1 MTKLDEKIRDVFKDE
16 SVYKSPERYHI
27 FAGSPIPSFIKD
39 WLIKKH
45 TDSSGNL
52 NTERLLSFMKKH
64 IADKSDSIKRSLQT
78 DRCEEQILCRMI
90 VETDI
95 KKDLMK
101 FAIPDLGIKTNE
113 GRIPAYIAK
122 KHSQLKDNEVWG
134 IVRLVYT
141 PPNPPESGYIDLIDF
156 KPFNPYRV
164 SLDFFKDAS
173 VNFSTEEWI
182 DVLIRAM
189 EYNPDYT
196 EPGKGFDS
204 LEIKLLFIS
213 RLMVFVENNLN
224 VMELAPKGTG
234 KSYVFGN
241 LSKYGWMFS
250 GGKISRAKLFYDVGK
265 KMPGI
270 IEQYDFI
277 TMDEIETISFSDES
291 EMLGALKNY
300 LESGKFS
307 LANYNGSSE
316 AGLMLLGNLP
326 LNEWGEPLHKNF
338 LKTLNPLFK
347 NSALLDRFHAF
358 IEGWDLVRV
367 KEDMLL
373 KGYSLN
379 VEYFSEILHMLRR
392 DNSYS
397 HIVTEL
403 LEIPSGADT
412 RDKKAILKVSTAYMK
427 LLFPWVRT
435 VSDIDPDKFRR
446 FCLEPAI
453 RKRAII
459 KEQIAKLDPEFNPRV
474 PSIRVKD
481 KFHKNL

>member
-1 MTKLDEKIRDVFKDE
+1 MNKVDDLIKATFKDE
-16 SVYKSPERYHI
+16 SVLKTPERYHI
-27 FAGSPIPSFIKD
+27 FHGSPIPSFIKD
-39 WLIKKH
+39 WLIKKN
-45 TDSSGNL
+45 TTSSGEL
-52 NTERLLSFMKKH
+52 NMDMLLRFMQKH
-64 IADKSDSIKRSLQT
+64 IADKTDSIKRKLQT
-78 DRCEEQILCRMI
+78 DRSEEQILCRMI

-95 KKDLMK
+95 KKDMMK
-101 FAIPDLGIKTNE
+101 FAIPDLGIKTSE
-113 GRIPAYIAK
+113 GRIPAYVAK

-134 IVRLVYT
+134 IVKLVYT
-141 PPNPPESGYIDLIDF
+141 PPIHPESGYIDLIDF
-156 KPFNPYRV
+156 KPFNPYKV
-164 SLDFFKDAS
+164 SLDFYKDS
-173 VNFSTEEWI
+173 SMRFTTEEWI

-204 LEIKLLFIS
+204 IEKKHLFIS
-213 RLMVFVENNLN
+213 RLLVFVENNLN

-234 KSYVFGN
+234 KSYVYGN

-265 KMPGI
+265 RMPGI

-326 LNEWGEPLHKNF
+326 LNQWGEPIHKNF
-338 LKTLNPLFK
+338 FKTLNPLFK

-358 IEGWDLVRV
+358 IEGWNLVRV
-367 KEDMLL
+367 KDDMLL
-373 KGYSLN
+373 RGYSLN

-397 HIVTEL
+397 CIVSEL

-412 RDKKAILKVSTAYMK
+412 RDKKAILKVATAYMK
-427 LLFPWVRT
+427 LLFPWVRDI
-435 VSDIDPDKFRR
+435 SDVIPEDFRKY
-446 FCLEPAI
+446 CLEPAI
-453 RKRAII
+453 QKRRII
-459 KEQIAKLDPEFNPRV
+459 KAQIACLDPEFNPRV
-474 PSIRVKD
+474 PDIRIKD
-481 KFHKNL
+481 KYSKS